1 MIVIELNFYSDR
13 LFLFSKDLVMPTI
26 YSKISLSAEIILG
39 DDDEFEFNQWTDNEL
54 KLRRLEYGHSEYS
67 IDFIIP
73 NPDDEISPGLLKV
86 NNSDVYDGT
95 FNVKNN
101 GRTFLFNIEAKCKSN
116 ITKGS
121 KEIMDKGN
129 NPIIDSLCVNGQPKV
144 LDDQAV
150 KVEVIFSNKKI

>member
-1 MIVIELNFYSDR
+1 
-13 LFLFSKDLVMPTI
+13 MPTI

-39 DDDEFEFNQWTDNEL
+39 DEDEFEFNQWTDNEL

-67 IDFIIP
+67 IDFTIP
-73 NPDDEISPGLLKV
+73 NPDDGISPGMLII
-86 NNSDVYDGT
+86 NSSDVYDGT

-101 GRTFLFNIEAKCKSN
+101 GRTFSFNIEAKFKSN

-129 NPIIDSLCVNGQPKV
+129 NPVIDSLCVNGQSKL
-144 LDDQAV
+144 LDEQAV
-150 KVEVIFSNKKI
+150 KVEVVFSNKKI